1 MTPCILI
8 FVGASSQP
16 CIFGILGQALKLSPA
31 QLCRVGYDSSPMTML
46 RDEDALLKRVETV
59 FSTQDRGAVRLGLGD
74 DAALMVPR
82 RGFETVLTC
91 DWFLQGSHFLLDRHP
106 ADAVGWKCLSRAASD
121 IAGLGAAPRCF
132 LLSLALP
139 VQRTGR
145 WLDGFLGG
153 LRRASRK
160 LRCPLAGGDTTRS
173 RDILIS
179 ITVVGEVPL
188 GRAVLRSGAKTGEQL
203 FVSGT
208 LGEADMGLRYLLKKS
223 GLARAANAALRKH
236 LYPEA
241 RIALGQWLRKNR
253 LATAMMDLSDG
264 LSTDLPRLCG
274 ASGVGARVHAKWL
287 PRTLRT
293 DPVDALQLALHGG
306 DEYELLFTV
315 KPRDVRRLGDSFEG
329 LRLTQIGEITAGKK
343 IVLEDEGKVQALVS
357 GGWDPFR
364 KA

>member
-1 MTPCILI
+1 MTI
-8 FVGASSQP
+8 
-16 CIFGILGQALKLSPA
+16 
-31 QLCRVGYDSSPMTML
+31 L

-59 FSTQDRGAVRLGLGD
+59 FSSQESGAVRLGIGD
-74 DAALMVPR
+74 DAAVIAPR

-106 ADAVGWKCLSRAASD
+106 PDAVGWKCLSRAASD
-121 IAGLGAAPRCF
+121 IAGLGATPRCF

-139 VQRTGR
+139 AERTGL

-179 ITVVGEVPL
+179 ITVVGEVPT
-188 GRAVLRSGAKTGEQL
+188 GRAVLRSGANPGEQL
-203 FVSGT
+203 FVSGI
-208 LGEADMGLRYLLKKS
+208 LGEADLGLRSLLKKR
-223 GLARAANAALRKH
+223 GLARPTNAPLRKH

-274 ASGVGARVHAKWL
+274 ASGVGARVHAGWL
-287 PRTLRT
+287 PRTSRT
-293 DPVDALQLALHGG
+293 DSGDALELALHGG

-315 KPRDVRRLGDSFEG
+315 KPRDVRRLGESFEG
-329 LRLTQIGEITAGKK
+329 LRLTRIGEITAEKK
-343 IVLEDEGKVQALVS
+343 IVLENEGKVRALVS

-364 KA
+364 KS